1 MLKFFLGNF
10 QVQRDFPSC
19 LLSCFSMKTEKGP
32 PACSQSTCATSV
44 MYVTRDLDPSS
55 PVVLKACG
63 LQMSSTWKLA
73 RNANSWAHSRST
85 QSETPGVGLSDLWF
99 NKPSACTDTLL
110 KNCIYNFYLF
120 LAMWSSLLHGLFSSW
135 GKQGLLSSW
144 SALDSYCI
152 SFSCCRARIL
162 GTRTSVVVARAL

>member
-32 PACSQSTCATSV
+32 PVCSQSTCATSV

-73 RNANSWAHSRST
+73 RNAITEPGLALTASESWV
-85 QSETPGVGLSDLWF
+85 E
-99 NKPSACTDTLL
+99 
-110 KNCIYNFYLF
+110 
-120 LAMWSSLLHGLFSSW
+120 
-135 GKQGLLSSW
+135 
-144 SALDSYCI
+144 
-152 SFSCCRARIL
+152 
-162 GTRTSVVVARAL
+162 GTEI